1 MLTRNQE
8 LYELSSKLH
17 ALMRSELGLEK
28 LNEKLW
34 QWYTLE
40 FGEFTEEI
48 KKKKISLSLSQKAEW
63 MEYFNKQKAIAAKL
77 RTDIDATDREID
89 QMVYSLY
96 GLAPGE
102 IDIVEVAIR

>member
-1 MLTRNQE
+1 M
-8 LYELSSKLH
+8 K
-17 ALMRSELGLEK
+17 SEFGLEK
-28 LNEKLW
+28 LSKKLG

-48 KKKKISLSLSQKAEW
+48 KKKKVTFPLAKKAEW
-63 MEYFNKQKAIAAKL
+63 MEFFHKQKVNAAKL

-89 QMVYSLY
+89 QMVYALY

-102 IDIVEVAIR
+102 MDIVEEAIR